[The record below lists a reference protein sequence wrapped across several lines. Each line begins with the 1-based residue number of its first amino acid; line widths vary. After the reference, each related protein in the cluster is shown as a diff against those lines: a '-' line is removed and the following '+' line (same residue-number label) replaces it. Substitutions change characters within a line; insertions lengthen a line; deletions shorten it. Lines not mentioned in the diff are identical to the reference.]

1 MDVQKFNIE
10 IDGVEK
16 EANVIKVLNLDNREF
31 VVYSVDNG
39 NETSDIMYSEIVK
52 DAEGFDNLVDV
63 NDNKIKERIIEL
75 VNVMMS

>member
-1 MDVQKFNIE
+1 MDMQKFNIE

-16 EANVIKVLNLDNREF
+16 EANVIKVLDLDGREF

-52 DAEGFDNLVDV
+52 DQEGFDNLVDV
-63 NDNKIKERIIEL
+63 NDDKIKERILEL
-75 VNVMMS
+75 VSVMFS